1 MITCGACGVARYCD
15 VEHQQMVS
23 ILFQVIKCLFITTK
37 REHSFIDYYNVKGTF
52 VVYYNVKGTFIKCLF
67 IT

>member
-1 MITCGACGVARYCD
+1 
-15 VEHQQMVS
+15 MVS